1 MKIGKRTRGPIRN
14 KLIQSSN
21 NTGKLASVKQCNID
35 WIRKFK
41 KQKPKG
47 NKTPRTALKVLHLS
61 TKSWTTYSNKISKYL
76 PWEKASDNVNVTE
89 SLKLLFTSWLSFI
102 EIFQKRIKKD
112 WHQELLQCLKEYKKS
127 LNYKKLQ

>member
-47 NKTPRTALKVLHLS
+47 NKTPRTALKVPHLS
-61 TKSWTTYSNKISKYL
+61 TKS
-76 PWEKASDNVNVTE
+76 
-89 SLKLLFTSWLSFI
+89 
-102 EIFQKRIKKD
+102 
-112 WHQELLQCLKEYKKS
+112 
-127 LNYKKLQ
+127 